1 MPASPYISG
10 LRAKIGTDLL
20 MMPSACALLFDGDGR
35 LLLAKSATVDLWM
48 VIGGAIDPGET
59 PAGAAV
65 RECWEE
71 AGVLVEP
78 VRLVGVFG
86 GPGFG
91 FTYENGDRVAFIIT
105 AFEVRHVSG
114 TPRADGVEASELR
127 YVTAE
132 EARALPMAPHTRD
145 LVERAFIRDES
156 AYFAPATW
164 TPA

>member
-1 MPASPYISG
+1 MPPSPYIRD

-20 MMPSACALLFDGDGR
+20 MMPSAGALLFDEEGR
-35 LLLAKSATVDLWM
+35 LLLAKSATIDLWM

-59 PAGAAV
+59 PADAAV

-78 VRLVGVFG
+78 VRLIGVFG

-105 AFEVRHVSG
+105 AFEVCHVSG

-132 EARALPMAPHTRD
+132 EASALPMAPHTRD
-145 LVERAFIRDES
+145 VVACAFARGAD
-156 AYFAPATW
+156 ACFAPATW